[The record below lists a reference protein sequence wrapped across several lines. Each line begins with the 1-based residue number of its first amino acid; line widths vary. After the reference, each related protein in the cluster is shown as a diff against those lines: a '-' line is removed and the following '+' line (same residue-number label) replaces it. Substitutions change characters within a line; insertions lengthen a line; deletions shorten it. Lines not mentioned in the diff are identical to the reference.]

1 MEGIIGGALALVRW
15 APYARVM
22 SHLGYPAYLM
32 TIVGVGY
39 IVAGI
44 VVLLPG
50 VPRLKEWAYA
60 GLFINYAG
68 AAASHLTVGD
78 GPGALIAPLMIMAFL
93 VASWA
98 LRPSERRLAGTQ
110 L

>member
-1 MEGIIGGALALVRW
+1 
-15 APYARVM
+15 M
-22 SHLGYPAYLM
+22 SHLGYPEYLM

-39 IVAGI
+39 TAAGI
-44 VVLLPG
+44 VVLAPG

-98 LRPSERRLAGTQ
+98 LRPSERRLVGTH